1 MTQAENNAVMYEVK
15 DGVAKLV
22 MQSAPVNALS
32 RALRMGLIDGV
43 TNALQDDSVSTIVIT
58 SSLPIFSGGADISEF
73 SGGDL

>member
-58 SSLPIFSGGADISEF
+58 S
-73 SGGDL
+73 